1 MTRAGLGLTLGVL
14 IVLVSVHRGS
24 VSVAHAVADQLR
36 IENAR
41 YRIVVERSGGRP
53 TALIVSRLDQPG
65 TSRRLTPAVRVL
77 MTTTDPGYRAASL
90 VEEVTLTAGWKRNAA
105 VGHETALFA
114 GTPGQQ
120 RQTTSSPEVDL
131 FAVAP
136 GKQLEAV
143 SVSLQDARTLS
154 FSFDAQA
161 AYTLSLTVVL
171 EPGMAAPII
180 ATTVTPRTSGF
191 YSAAFSGLAARDA
204 AAVDFVYQPLV
215 WSWRRFPIKSYLA
228 PEAMATTAATFV
240 TSGGLTEGVAA
251 DPAEIPYRFATFENS
266 RFGLTLRDT
275 DGRARPMLFAPVL
288 GGAGSRLAAG
298 EGFTFKTRYVLAA
311 GDWYAGVQHVLRDV
325 FAYRGER
332 QNATLSLN
340 DTLDNMI
347 AFAMDDAYSGWVE
360 ELKGFDYK
368 WDVPGTV
375 KVVSALH
382 ALGVALVTGD
392 REIYRRRALPL
403 IEYVMSREKYLYAT
417 DEAITY
423 QNPSHF
429 LRGPCVEIGELASLF
444 AMSGGKSIGFRRE
457 AERLFGKPRRLNLLT
472 DTGGGTWQDALAMN
486 RLTGERSWLDRAR
499 AGADAHIR
507 AEVEAFPRDFRTN
520 PALVDKQAAFYTDYG
535 PRWFDLYDLYEAT
548 GERRYLDAA
557 LLSARAMLLMLRSH
571 PLAPATTIVVN
582 EGGRVLGIVDWQRVP
597 NPKQGPGEPTWIRV
611 PRDTTTLVPEQRI
624 PAWRTSLVGLPPEQG
639 RTYGMGPIMLT
650 HHAAWLLRLAHHAND
665 ALLRDAAENAVLG
678 RYANFPGYYFKSF
691 QTNAYQRVDYPLHP
705 YQDLKYN
712 AIFYNHVWPHIAL
725 LVDYLVSDAFARSGG
740 RVDFPSAYAPGYAYL
755 TSKVYGHRLGR
766 INGEDGVALWLPKRA
781 ARFSTP
787 AVNHL
792 FGVGASDLHLV
803 LMNTSPEAQ
812 DVIVRLDPDVV
823 PWSADTRYE
832 VALAGAAGTPTSP
845 ATTTMIDGLLRV
857 PVAAKGLTVATIR
870 KLAVDTAFQRRVA
883 AALPRPPSDRGFS
896 RVDTGLPAIG
906 TLTGMLITVVPEFAD
921 AYVYIDATEKDTQ
934 AVEFRYRLGEGEGTV
949 VRDTAYPFEL
959 SVHVP
964 DPSLAMEVIVE
975 ATDRRGST
983 HKAPSLTLAR

>member
-1 MTRAGLGLTLGVL
+1 MTRPRLGLAFGLFIAV
-14 IVLVSVHRGS
+14 VSGGS
-24 VSVAHAVADQLR
+24 ASVARAVAEAELR

-41 YRIVVERSGGRP
+41 YRIVVERSHGKP
-53 TALIVSRLDQPG
+53 TALVVSRLDQPG
-65 TSRRLTPAVRVL
+65 ASRRLTPAVRVL
-77 MTTTDPGYRAASL
+77 MAKTDPGYRAASL
-90 VEEVTLTAGWKRNAA
+90 GEEVALTAGWKPAA
-105 VGHETALFA
+105 PAGHETDLFA
-114 GTPGQQ
+114 GTPSQ
-120 RQTTSSPEVDL
+120 RQPATATPTASPELDL

-136 GKQLEAV
+136 AGQHEAAGV
-143 SVSLQDARTLS
+143 SQQDARTLS
-154 FSFDAQA
+154 FSFDALT
-161 AYTLSLTVVL
+161 AYTLSLTVAL
-171 EPGMAAPII
+171 EPGTAAPVI
-180 ATTVTPRTSGF
+180 ATTVTPRTAGF

-204 AAVDFVYQPLV
+204 ATVDFVYQPLV

-240 TSGGLTEGVAA
+240 TAGGLTEGVAA
-251 DPAEIPYRFATFENS
+251 DPGEIPYRFATFENS
-266 RFGLTLRDT
+266 RFGLTLRDA
-275 DGRARPMLFAPVL
+275 DGQARPMVFAPVL
-288 GGAGSRLAAG
+288 GGDGSRRAAG
-298 EGFTFKTRYVLAA
+298 EPFTFKTRYVLAA

-332 QNATLSLN
+332 QNAALSLN

-347 AFAMDDAYSGWVE
+347 AFAMDDAYSGWVP

-382 ALGVALVTGD
+382 ALSVALVTGD

-429 LRGPCVEIGELASLF
+429 LRGPCVEIGELAGLF
-444 AMSGGKSIGFRRE
+444 AMSGGKSVGFRRE

-472 DTGGGTWQDALAMN
+472 DTGGGTWQDALAMY
-486 RLTGERSWLDRAR
+486 RITAERSWLDRAR
-499 AGADAHIR
+499 AGADAHIK
-507 AEVEAFPRDFRTN
+507 AEADAFPRDFRTN

-535 PRWFDLYDLYEAT
+535 PRWFDLYELYEAT

-557 LLSARAMLLMLRSH
+557 VLSARAMLLLLRSH
-571 PLAPATTIVVN
+571 PLAPASMILVN
-582 EGGRVLGIVDWQRVP
+582 EGGRVPGVVDWQRVP
-597 NPKQGPGEPTWIRV
+597 NPQQGPNEPTWIRV
-611 PRDTTTLVPEQRI
+611 PRDTSTAVPEQRI

-639 RTYGMGPIMLT
+639 RTYAMGPIMLT
-650 HHAAWLLRLAHHAND
+650 HHAAWLLRLAHHADD

-678 RYANFPGYYFKSF
+678 RYANFPGYYFKSL
-691 QTNAYQRVDYPLHP
+691 QTNVYQRVDYPLHP

-725 LVDYLVSDAFARSGG
+725 LIDYLVSDAFDKSGG

-766 INGEDGVALWLPKRA
+766 INGEDDVALWLPKRA

-803 LMNTSPEAQ
+803 LLNTSSDGQ
-812 DVIVRLDPDVV
+812 DVTVRLDPDVV
-823 PWSADTRYE
+823 PWNAGTRYE
-832 VALAGAAGTPTSP
+832 VALAGTTQN
-845 ATTTMIDGLLRV
+845 TTTMIDGVLRV
-857 PVAAKGLTVATIR
+857 SVAGKGLTVATIR
-870 KLAVDTAFQRRVA
+870 KLAVDTAFQRHVA
-883 AALPRPPSDRGFS
+883 AALPRPPSGRGFS

-906 TLTGMLITVVPEFAD
+906 TLTGMLISVVPEFAD
-921 AYVYIDATEKDTQ
+921 AFVYVDATEKDAQ
-934 AVEFRYRLGEGEGTV
+934 AVEFRYRLGEGEWAV

-964 DPSLAMEVIVE
+964 DPSQTMEVRVE
-975 ATDRRGST
+975 GTDRRGAT
-983 HKAPSLTLAR
+983 HSAPSLVLAR